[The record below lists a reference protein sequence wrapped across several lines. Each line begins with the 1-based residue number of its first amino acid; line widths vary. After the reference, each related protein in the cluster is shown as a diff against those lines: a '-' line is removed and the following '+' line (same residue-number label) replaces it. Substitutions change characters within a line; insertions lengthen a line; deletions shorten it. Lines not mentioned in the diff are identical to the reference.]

1 MVDLKNKTVGA
12 ILWSVVRAG
21 WSSAVT
27 LVLFIVLARL
37 LEPRDFGIYALAS
50 IFVEVGRVV
59 SSGGLGDAV
68 IRAPEP
74 DARFF
79 STVYWLNIALS
90 TSFAVIIA
98 LSAPLYVAFLG
109 ADDGLSIIYALAL
122 TLPLGSLGAVHG
134 AILAREFRYS
144 MLTLQAI
151 LSSISSGLVAVTLA
165 LNGYGVWALIAQAF
179 VGSFVSIGFAW
190 IVTRWRPTLQFDV
203 SVLTSIM
210 AFGSSLAVTQLI
222 WMLLIRMQDLFIG
235 SFFGPA
241 AVGMYRI
248 AWRVIELIANMLLG
262 PIGSVS
268 LVTFSRMQSE
278 PLRLRYAYGQLINY
292 ASFLVFPMILGFAAT
307 AEILIPLIFGK
318 NWSAAVS
325 IAQVLSLMVVPFVF
339 NFFGGP
345 ALTASNHATEVLKVA
360 IIQLMAT
367 LLFTWIAVPYGLVAV
382 AMAYVLRAYITM
394 PLQQYMLARHLG
406 IRAKDTWSAM
416 ALPLG
421 CALMMAGAIY
431 LLQSWLRGNFGE
443 GWATALIAVGAGVI
457 FYSSLVAVLAWGQLR
472 NMVQTLLSLRIEK
485 EISE

>member
-1 MVDLKNKTVGA
+1 MTDLRSKTVGS

-37 LEPRDFGIYALAS
+37 LEPRDFGIFALAS
-50 IFVEVGRVV
+50 IVVEVGKVL

-79 STVYWLNIALS
+79 STVFWLNFALS
-90 TSFAVIIA
+90 TSFALIIA
-98 LSAPLYVAFLG
+98 ISAPLYVAFLR
-109 ADDGLSIIYALAL
+109 ADEGLSIIYALAL

-144 MLTLQAI
+144 TLTLQAV

-179 VGSFVSIGFAW
+179 VGSFVSISFAW
-190 IVTRWRPTLQFDV
+190 IATRWRPTLQFDV
-203 SVLTSIM
+203 SVLTSVM
-210 AFGSSLAVTQLI
+210 AFGASLAVTQLI
-222 WMLLIRMQDLFIG
+222 WMLLVRMQDLFIG

-241 AVGMYRI
+241 AVGVYRI

-262 PIGSVS
+262 PISSVS

-278 PLRLRYAYGQLINY
+278 PERLRYAYGQLIKY
-292 ASFLVFPMILGFAAT
+292 ASYLVFPMILGFAAT
-307 AEILIPLIFGK
+307 AEMLIPLIFGN
-318 NWSAAVS
+318 NWSAAVP
-325 IAQVLSLMVVPFVF
+325 ITQVLSLMLVPFVL

-345 ALTASNHATEVLKVA
+345 ALTASNHANEVLKVA
-360 IIQLMAT
+360 ILQLIMT
-367 LLFTWIAVPYGLVAV
+367 LFFTWIAVPYGLVAV

-394 PLQQYMLARHLG
+394 PLQLYMLARHLG

-416 ALPLG
+416 ALPFG
-421 CALMMAGAIY
+421 CALVMAAAVY
-431 LLQSWLRGNFGE
+431 LFQWWLSAHFGD
-443 GWATALIAVGAGVI
+443 GWATALLAVGAGVI
-457 FYSSLVAVLAWGQLR
+457 FYSSLAVVLAWGQLR
-472 NMVQTLLSLRIEK
+472 DMALVLLSQSRRKGPAE
-485 EISE
+485 

>member
-1 MVDLKNKTVGA
+1 MSDLKGKTVGGM
-12 ILWSVVRAG
+12 LWSVARAG

-27 LVLFIVLARL
+27 LMLFIVLARL
-37 LEPRDFGIYALAS
+37 LEPKDFGIFALAS
-50 IFVEVGRVV
+50 IFVEVGRVL

-68 IRAPEP
+68 IRSPEP
-74 DARFF
+74 DDRFF
-79 STVYWLNIALS
+79 STVFWLNLALS
-90 TSFAVIIA
+90 LSFALILA
-98 LSAPLYVAFLG
+98 LLAPLYVAFLG

-144 MLTLQAI
+144 LLTLQAM

-179 VGSFVSIGFAW
+179 VGSFVSIAFVW
-190 IVTRWRPTLQFDV
+190 VVTRWRPMLQFDI
-203 SVLTSIM
+203 SVMTSIM
-210 AFGSSLAVTQLI
+210 AFGASLAVTQLI
-222 WMLLIRMQDLFIG
+222 WMLLVRMQDLFIG

-278 PLRLRYAYGQLINY
+278 PERLRYAYGQLINY
-292 ASFLVFPMILGFAAT
+292 ASFLVFPMMLGFAAT
-307 AEILIPLIFGK
+307 AALLIPLIFGE
-318 NWSAAVS
+318 NWSAAVPVT
-325 IAQVLSLMVVPFVF
+325 QVLSLMVVPFVF

-345 ALTASNHATEVLKVA
+345 ALTASNRAGEVLKVA
-360 IIQLMAT
+360 VVQLMT
-367 LLFTWIAVPYGLVAV
+367 TIVFTWIAVTYGLVAV
-382 AMAYVLRAYITM
+382 AVAYVLRAYITL

-421 CALMMAGAIY
+421 CAVLMAAVVY
-431 LLQSWLRGNFGE
+431 VFQLWLRASLGN
-443 GWATALIAVGAGVI
+443 GWATAFLAVGVG
-457 FYSSLVAVLAWGQLR
+457 FTMYSILVAVLARRQLR
-472 NMVQTLLSLRIEK
+472 NMALTLLSLRRRK
-485 EISE
+485 ELAE

>member
-1 MVDLKNKTVGA
+1 MSDLKSKTIGGM
-12 ILWSVVRAG
+12 LWSVARAG

-27 LVLFIVLARL
+27 LMLFIVLARL
-37 LEPRDFGIYALAS
+37 LEPKDFGIFALAS
-50 IFVEVGRVV
+50 IFVEVGRVL

-74 DARFF
+74 DDRFF
-79 STVYWLNIALS
+79 STVFWLNLALS
-90 TSFAVIIA
+90 LIFASIIA

-109 ADDGLSIIYALAL
+109 AADGLSIIYALAL

-144 MLTLQAI
+144 MLTLQAM
-151 LSSISSGLVAVTLA
+151 LSSLSSGMVAVTLA

-179 VGSFVSIGFAW
+179 VGSFVSIAFVW
-190 IVTRWRPTLQFDV
+190 SVTRWRPTLQFDIF
-203 SVLTSIM
+203 VLTSIM
-210 AFGSSLAVTQLI
+210 AFGASLAVTQLI
-222 WMLLIRMQDLFIG
+222 WMLLVRMQDLFIG
-235 SFFGPA
+235 SFYGPA

-278 PLRLRYAYGQLINY
+278 PERLRYAYGQLINY

-307 AEILIPLIFGK
+307 ATLLIPLIFGEL
-318 NWSAAVS
+318 WGEAVP
-325 IAQVLSLMVVPFVF
+325 ITQVLSLMVIPFVF

-345 ALTASNHATEVLKVA
+345 ALTASNHAAEVLKVA
-360 IIQLMAT
+360 VAQLITT

-382 AMAYVLRAYITM
+382 AAAYVLRAYVTL
-394 PLQQYMLARHLG
+394 PLQQYMLARHMG

-421 CALMMAGAIY
+421 CAVLMAVVVYVFQLWLTTFLGKGWDTALMAVCVGVAIY
-431 LLQSWLRGNFGE
+431 LS
-443 GWATALIAVGAGVI
+443 LIAI
-457 FYSSLVAVLAWGQLR
+457 LAWGQLR
-472 NMVQTLLSLRIEK
+472 KMVQTLLSMRVEK
-485 EISE
+485 ERSE